1 VDDVPDT
8 RDSLLI
14 RIADPRDQGAWEQFA
29 RIYRPVVYNVAR
41 MRGLQDADAQD
52 VVQQVLIAV
61 ARALPTWERRDESTR
76 FRHWLCRMARN
87 ATINMLTRQP
97 RDRAVGGD
105 DIRADGQ
112 AENKFDGGLDSQL
125 EREYRRQLFRKAAER
140 VRARADAITW
150 QAFAITMIDGLSIP
164 DAAAQLDRSQ
174 AVIYA
179 ARSRI
184 IRRLRDAVKQL
195 EDESDFS

>member
-1 VDDVPDT
+1 MDDVPDT

-14 RIADPRDQGAWEQFA
+14 RIADPCDQGAWEQFA

-52 VVQQVLIAV
+52 VAQQVLIAV
-61 ARALPTWERRDESTR
+61 AQALPTWERRDESTR
-76 FRHWLCRMARN
+76 FRHWLCRIARN
-87 ATINMLTRQP
+87 AAVNMLTRQP

-105 DIRADGQ
+105 DIRAEVQVD
-112 AENKFDGGLDSQL
+112 NKLDGGLDSQL

-140 VRARADAITW
+140 VRSRADAITW

-164 DAAAQLDRSQ
+164 DAAAQLNRSE